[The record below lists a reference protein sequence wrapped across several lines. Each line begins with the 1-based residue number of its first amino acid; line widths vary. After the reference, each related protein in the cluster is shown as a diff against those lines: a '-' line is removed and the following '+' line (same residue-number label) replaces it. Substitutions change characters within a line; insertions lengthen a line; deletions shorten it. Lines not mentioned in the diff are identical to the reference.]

1 MISSDG
7 STVWKRNKYFE
18 FNKTHGVPAPPKP
31 KLLAGPMVIMHTK
44 LMCRLTCNLCWA
56 LDSDLVCPMHRQLTP
71 NHAQQI
77 VSGIQWVY
85 TLVIPGT
92 VHWTL
97 HFKSPC
103 KG

>member
-1 MISSDG
+1 MESL
-7 STVWKRNKYFE
+7 VKFAAENKYFE
-18 FNKTHGVPAPPKP
+18 FK
-31 KLLAGPMVIMHTK
+31 KLVGRQRPLNLNYVLAGPKVIIPTK
-44 LMCRLTCNLCWA
+44 LMCRLTCSLCWA

-92 VHWTL
+92 VHWTRL
-97 HFKSPC
+97 EIHMLVN
-103 KG
+103 

>member
-1 MISSDG
+1 M
-7 STVWKRNKYFE
+7 
-18 FNKTHGVPAPPKP
+18 PPKL
-31 KLLAGPMVIMHTK
+31 KLLAGPMVIIHTK
-44 LMCRLTCNLCWA
+44 LMCRLTCSLYWA
-56 LDSDLVCPMHRQLTP
+56 LHSDLVCPMHRQLT
-71 NHAQQI
+71 QI